1 MAVASI
7 DQLVKDVEAQKTV
20 VKSAVDLIN
29 GFQSRLD
36 QAIKDALAGGATAAE
51 LVPLTTL
58 SADIKS
64 HNQQLADAVQANTPA
79 GP

>member
-7 DQLVKDVEAQKTV
+7 DQLVADVAAQKTV

-36 QAIKDALAGGATAAE
+36 QAVKDALANGATAEE
-51 LVPLTTL
+51 LAPLTTL
-58 SADIKS
+58 SSDIKS
-64 HNQQLADAVQANTPA
+64 HNQQLADAVQANTP
-79 GP
+79 